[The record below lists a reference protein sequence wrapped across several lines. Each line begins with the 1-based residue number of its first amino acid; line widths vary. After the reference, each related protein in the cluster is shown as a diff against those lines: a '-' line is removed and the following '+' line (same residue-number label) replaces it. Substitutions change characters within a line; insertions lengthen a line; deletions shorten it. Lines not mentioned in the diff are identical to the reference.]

1 MFKGQLCIL
10 FMYSGAAKKHGR
22 MEYEMKKRN
31 IMAAFMMA
39 MAMAAALPAAAFAGE
54 TETLAEGTALGGETT
69 EQAENSES
77 EAAEQAEDDESEM
90 AEQAADGEDSMAPV
104 YGEDLADGV
113 YEVEALLNPSLFPT
127 VGCEL
132 TVKEGEMTAVM
143 TVSSGDY
150 KKLFLGS
157 KEEAA
162 EVAEEACIP
171 LQEKA
176 KALQTC
182 TVPVEALNTGIGCAA
197 WSQEKEAWEECTLVF
212 LASSLPGGALQNVS
226 MTSWEDLGLE
236 DGAYLVDVTME
247 GGSGRSSIQS
257 PVTLTVKDGEM
268 TATIV
273 WGSPFYDYMVVGGE
287 KYLPVNTEGDST
299 FEIPVDGL
307 DYKMPVTGDT
317 VAMSIPHEIDYTL
330 YFDSASVREE

>member
-1 MFKGQLCIL
+1 
-10 FMYSGAAKKHGR
+10 
-22 MEYEMKKRN
+22 MKKRN
-31 IMAAFMMA
+31 QMAAWMMA
-39 MAMAAALPAAAFAGE
+39 MAMAAMPPAAALAEE
-54 TETLAEGTALGGETT
+54 TETFTEGAALGAETP
-69 EQAENSES
+69 EQAENLKSDTPDQPEPLETKTAGDSGSEAS
-77 EAAEQAEDDESEM
+77 EAAS
-90 AEQAADGEDSMAPV
+90 GDSMAPA

-132 TVKEGEMTAVM
+132 TVEGGEMTVVM
-143 TVSSGDY
+143 TVSTDDY
-150 KKLFLGS
+150 QALFLGS

-162 EVAEEACIP
+162 EAPEEDCVP
-171 LQEKA
+171 FLEKA
-176 KALQTC
+176 KALQTL

-197 WSQEKEAWEECTLVF
+197 WNQEKEAWEECTLIF
-212 LASSLPGGALQNVS
+212 LSSSLPGEALQKAA
-226 MTSWEDLGLE
+226 MTSWEELGLE

-257 PVTLTVKDGEM
+257 PAPLTVEDGEM

-273 WGSPFYDYMVVGGE
+273 WGSPFYDYMLVDGE

-299 FEIPVDGL
+299 FEIPVAGL

-317 VAMSIPHEIDYTL
+317 VAMSAPHEVDYTF
-330 YFDSASVREE
+330 YFDSTSIREQ